1 MPEDMNI
8 EAAYAL
14 SERGGDAPEGRPR
27 WRELGEIFEVVILA
41 IVAVATAW
49 SGYQAARWDGRQA
62 FLYGVSTRIRVEAD
76 EAATLGGQQRLLDV
90 STFNTWIEVSALGKD
105 RVADL
110 YVDRFSPE
118 FRVAFDA
125 WLLTKPFSNPDA
137 PPGPSFMPEYHNER
151 AEHAAELNERAN
163 EAFDRGTEARETA
176 DRYVRQTVLFA
187 TVLFLVA
194 ISQRFTYRAVRH
206 TATALAGA
214 LMIFALLG
222 VATLPRI

>member
-1 MPEDMNI
+1 MPEEMNI

-14 SERGGDAPEGRPR
+14 SERGGDAPEGPPR

-151 AEHAAELNERAN
+151 TKHAAELNERAN

-222 VATLPRI
+222 VSTLPRL

>member
-1 MPEDMNI
+1 MTEEMNI

-137 PPGPSFMPEYHNER
+137 PPGPSFMPEYHNEQS
-151 AEHAAELNERAN
+151 EHAVELNKEAN
-163 EAFDRGTEARETA
+163 STFEEGTAARENA

-187 TVLFLVA
+187 TVLFMVA
-194 ISQRFTYRAVRH
+194 VSQRFTYRAVRL
-206 TATALAGA
+206 TATGLAA
-214 LMIFALLG
+214 TLMIFALVG
-222 VATLPRI
+222 VIWLPRI